1 MLFYVIFIL
10 SVVILMGNRPVNKNR
25 KLGYGSY
32 IGITIIILVSIL
44 RFDVGW
50 DYPGYYETVYPSLDT
65 YAIDRFE
72 PFNKIIC
79 QLVSYTK
86 WPPLLFIIYGLI
98 TYILVFS
105 TLRKY
110 TDNLF
115 LATLTY
121 LAFFY
126 TTSLGPIRQGVALAI
141 VLYAYRYLVTK
152 AYLKYIGAVV
162 IAGMFHYTA
171 FVCIL
176 IPVIFYFMTFPRMI
190 LVLIII
196 GVGIRVIIR
205 LYAEYFGY
213 TYYLLADVEYSGG
226 SLISYVYPLV
236 IISLCVLSWK
246 KRDWL
251 TRKLLYVTSF
261 GAIWPFVLGG
271 HLGGRIGWYF
281 LIYLCVLVPHVL
293 VQCKTTLRSL
303 YATALVVYFLL
314 FVYIT
319 TLNPIEQPLTPYQS
333 ILTTDTRHPIFKQ
346 ER

>member
-1 MLFYVIFIL
+1 
-10 SVVILMGNRPVNKNR
+10 MGNRPVNKNR

-176 IPVIFYFMTFPRMI
+176 IPVIFYFMLIPFAYCFFQLCLIAKVNIDSKRTSYMRKCSIICYFSQFPIIFMCGVLTKYLPFGIDFANFVITIVAANI
-190 LVLIII
+190 LSYM
-196 GVGIRVIIR
+196 IIR
-205 LYAEYFGY
+205 YSDCYAVLKNLY
-213 TYYLLADVEYSGG
+213 
-226 SLISYVYPLV
+226 
-236 IISLCVLSWK
+236 
-246 KRDWL
+246 
-251 TRKLLYVTSF
+251 
-261 GAIWPFVLGG
+261 
-271 HLGGRIGWYF
+271 
-281 LIYLCVLVPHVL
+281 
-293 VQCKTTLRSL
+293 
-303 YATALVVYFLL
+303 
-314 FVYIT
+314 
-319 TLNPIEQPLTPYQS
+319 
-333 ILTTDTRHPIFKQ
+333 
-346 ER
+346 

>member
-141 VLYAYRYLVTK
+141 VKIYWCCCYCRNVSLYGICLYFDSGHILFYDISPNDFSVN
-152 AYLKYIGAVV
+152 YYWGW
-162 IAGMFHYTA
+162 YSSYNS
-171 FVCIL
+171 FVCRIFRIYIL
-176 IPVIFYFMTFPRMI
+176 F
-190 LVLIII
+190 I
-196 GVGIRVIIR
+196 GG
-205 LYAEYFGY
+205 
-213 TYYLLADVEYSGG
+213 
-226 SLISYVYPLV
+226 
-236 IISLCVLSWK
+236 C
-246 KRDWL
+246 
-251 TRKLLYVTSF
+251 
-261 GAIWPFVLGG
+261 
-271 HLGGRIGWYF
+271 RI
-281 LIYLCVLVPHVL
+281 
-293 VQCKTTLRSL
+293 
-303 YATALVVYFLL
+303 
-314 FVYIT
+314 
-319 TLNPIEQPLTPYQS
+319 
-333 ILTTDTRHPIFKQ
+333 
-346 ER
+346 

>member
-176 IPVIFYFMTFPRMI
+176 IPVIFYFRF
-190 LVLIII
+190 
-196 GVGIRVIIR
+196 
-205 LYAEYFGY
+205 
-213 TYYLLADVEYSGG
+213 
-226 SLISYVYPLV
+226 
-236 IISLCVLSWK
+236 
-246 KRDWL
+246 
-251 TRKLLYVTSF
+251 
-261 GAIWPFVLGG
+261 
-271 HLGGRIGWYF
+271 
-281 LIYLCVLVPHVL
+281 
-293 VQCKTTLRSL
+293 
-303 YATALVVYFLL
+303 
-314 FVYIT
+314 
-319 TLNPIEQPLTPYQS
+319 
-333 ILTTDTRHPIFKQ
+333 
-346 ER
+346 